1 MVCVTAKHG
10 SVSFRCDDLVM
21 LPIEIVAKIVDCLNH
36 MDIHH
41 LEAAHPRFRIQM
53 EGYNCWK
60 QDVVRSIVLDKT
72 QWFRSVSATMKNF
85 SNHRQAMSVWK
96 RLACLTNLANSS
108 KYCQENLIA
117 DVLSTEG
124 PGNTLRPSK
133 CWGEIQRFG
142 DELVHPYNLQELSTF
157 SMFRLLSRRQSSL
170 GETIQML
177 CGCSSGNSCY
187 WSSAASSSPNAE
199 ESIFYRMRGHC
210 IVRAVSVLPYRVFWH
225 PHAPTYGPKQ
235 VSFSFFANERN
246 IDSEHEVPFY
256 VSPVHVPTRVGRV
269 AKAGAET
276 FVDFKRNVPAKPDEV
291 DADTSHAWKKLHEDY
306 KTALRAYN
314 LRTAERLLHVCK
326 QNGGVFT
333 KIGQQLAS
341 LNHALPVEYTS
352 TLSVLQDQAL
362 PVSFEEAKSAVETE
376 LGGPLDQFFR
386 EFNTKPIA
394 AASLAQVHH
403 AVTQDGREV
412 AVKIQYPKLAKT
424 LASDLWA
431 VRQAIYAIERIWDIS
446 VRWIIPEI
454 EQALEAEAQ
463 IVLLDHGLYRQLD
476 DDFRQTFCRL
486 WKALLLRD
494 NKLLMECGERFH
506 VGPYTKFFPLIFT
519 YRAMN
524 SKTIMGGQMSAE
536 EKQALRQ
543 DLKSLQGT
551 NVNEFFEHLP
561 RDMLFVFR
569 STNLTRSLNKDLGG
583 NSRYVWLHYDCV
595 NYPLTTSTRQRFQIF
610 GMYALKGLSQDRA
623 ATGAALT
630 PWQSFWYRLRR

>member
-1 MVCVTAKHG
+1 MTRRRLG
-10 SVSFRCDDLVM
+10 
-21 LPIEIVAKIVDCLNH
+21 
-36 MDIHH
+36 
-41 LEAAHPRFRIQM
+41 AA
-53 EGYNCWK
+53 
-60 QDVVRSIVLDKT
+60 
-72 QWFRSVSATMKNF
+72 
-85 SNHRQAMSVWK
+85 
-96 RLACLTNLANSS
+96 
-108 KYCQENLIA
+108 
-117 DVLSTEG
+117 VLSVAG
-124 PGNTLRPSK
+124 IAVGV
-133 CWGEIQRFG
+133 
-142 DELVHPYNLQELSTF
+142 D
-157 SMFRLLSRRQSSL
+157 
-170 GETIQML
+170 
-177 CGCSSGNSCY
+177 
-187 WSSAASSSPNAE
+187 AATN
-199 ESIFYRMRGHC
+199 
-210 IVRAVSVLPYRVFWH
+210 
-225 PHAPTYGPKQ
+225 
-235 VSFSFFANERN
+235 
-246 IDSEHEVPFY
+246 
-256 VSPVHVPTRVGRV
+256 HVPTRVGRV

-454 EQALEAEAQ
+454 EQALEAELDFSAEKQNSRKIQALFRSTPFVYIPTVYDELSTRRVLTMEFIHGVKVTNTNAITQKLRLDPVDIAGKVSAMFAEMVFCSGFVHCDPHPGNLFVRRHPHRPREAQ

-630 PWQSFWYRLRR
+630 PWQSFWWTVDYANLVFRLRLIDWGMYLHQKLNGISVDPDKSVG

>member
-1 MVCVTAKHG
+1 MTRRRLG
-10 SVSFRCDDLVM
+10 
-21 LPIEIVAKIVDCLNH
+21 
-36 MDIHH
+36 
-41 LEAAHPRFRIQM
+41 AA
-53 EGYNCWK
+53 
-60 QDVVRSIVLDKT
+60 
-72 QWFRSVSATMKNF
+72 
-85 SNHRQAMSVWK
+85 
-96 RLACLTNLANSS
+96 
-108 KYCQENLIA
+108 
-117 DVLSTEG
+117 VLSVAG
-124 PGNTLRPSK
+124 IAVGV
-133 CWGEIQRFG
+133 
-142 DELVHPYNLQELSTF
+142 D
-157 SMFRLLSRRQSSL
+157 
-170 GETIQML
+170 
-177 CGCSSGNSCY
+177 
-187 WSSAASSSPNAE
+187 AATN
-199 ESIFYRMRGHC
+199 
-210 IVRAVSVLPYRVFWH
+210 
-225 PHAPTYGPKQ
+225 
-235 VSFSFFANERN
+235 
-246 IDSEHEVPFY
+246 
-256 VSPVHVPTRVGRV
+256 HVPTRVGRV

-454 EQALEAEAQ
+454 EQALEAELDFSAEKQNSRKIQALFRSTPFVYIPTVYDELSTRRVLTMEFIHGVKVTNTNAITQKLRLDPVDIAGKVSAMFAEMVFCSGFVHCDPHPGNLFVRRHPHRPREAQ

-583 NSRYVWLHYDCV
+583 NSR
-595 NYPLTTSTRQRFQIF
+595 QRFQIF

-630 PWQSFWYRLRR
+630 PWQSFWWTVDYANLVFRLRLIDWGMYLHQKLNGISVDPDKSVG

>member
-1 MVCVTAKHG
+1 MFFWCNPAHSPEAEEMVCVTAKHG

-117 DVLSTEG
+117 DVLKFSSADRESEG

-256 VSPVHVPTRVGRV
+256 VSPVFDVVNDMVVQTFELPLRVILQDGYMSVNMIGRHQAQTFDVPT
-269 AKAGAET
+269 
-276 FVDFKRNVPAKPDEV
+276 
-291 DADTSHAWKKLHEDY
+291 WM
-306 KTALRAYN
+306 
-314 LRTAERLLHVCK
+314 
-326 QNGGVFT
+326 
-333 KIGQQLAS
+333 
-341 LNHALPVEYTS
+341 
-352 TLSVLQDQAL
+352 QAH
-362 PVSFEEAKSAVETE
+362 
-376 LGGPLDQFFR
+376 GDD
-386 EFNTKPIA
+386 NT
-394 AASLAQVHH
+394 
-403 AVTQDGREV
+403 
-412 AVKIQYPKLAKT
+412 PK
-424 LASDLWA
+424 
-431 VRQAIYAIERIWDIS
+431 Y
-446 VRWIIPEI
+446 
-454 EQALEAEAQ
+454 
-463 IVLLDHGLYRQLD
+463 Y
-476 DDFRQTFCRL
+476 C
-486 WKALLLRD
+486 
-494 NKLLMECGERFH
+494 C
-506 VGPYTKFFPLIFT
+506 
-519 YRAMN
+519 
-524 SKTIMGGQMSAE
+524 
-536 EKQALRQ
+536 
-543 DLKSLQGT
+543 
-551 NVNEFFEHLP
+551 
-561 RDMLFVFR
+561 
-569 STNLTRSLNKDLGG
+569 
-583 NSRYVWLHYDCV
+583 
-595 NYPLTTSTRQRFQIF
+595 
-610 GMYALKGLSQDRA
+610 LSQVRAHGVMMDLDA
-623 ATGAALT
+623 AT
-630 PWQSFWYRLRR
+630 P